1 MEFGQFMKEYVPG
14 KLGPTAYMGLTFPT
28 LDADGQLRYFYPG
41 YVPGTYDNQH
51 FGELVDKAGATLDRE
66 KRLQLY
72 KEATET
78 MCADPP
84 VIFMFFQ
91 PVTYGESK
99 RVTWQK
105 RGDDWVRAFDLLP
118 R

>member
-1 MEFGQFMKEYVPG
+1 
-14 KLGPTAYMGLTFPT
+14 
-28 LDADGQLRYFYPG
+28 
-41 YVPGTYDNQH
+41 
-51 FGELVDKAGATLDRE
+51 
-66 KRLQLY
+66 
-72 KEATET
+72 